1 MPPVSVSHSRF
12 PAALNK
18 RRQVTGLQPINSIDV
33 ISSLQWQITTLE
45 SKQKSLIG
53 AAASMAGLRK
63 RVQELRAAALERE
76 VCFVQNIIFL
86 IWLFVEI
93 VSHSKSGLKE
103 II

>member
-1 MPPVSVSHSRF
+1 
-12 PAALNK
+12 
-18 RRQVTGLQPINSIDV
+18 
-33 ISSLQWQITTLE
+33 
-45 SKQKSLIG
+45 
-53 AAASMAGLRK
+53 MAGLRK